1 MKLASPRRVGL
12 LLAIP
17 VALVAGAVFATANVQ
32 RNAALRSAA
41 QQVASE
47 GLLTAMLD
55 QETGARGFF
64 QTGQRV
70 FLQPWTEGTRAFGS
84 NLAELRSLVSGN
96 AGLQRSLTDQQRR
109 ASLWHASIQAQIL
122 TFERT
127 GRSQSV
133 GAALH
138 GKTVV
143 DGFRAAHAAFEA
155 LLSRQRSQSLSAA
168 TGVATAVA
176 VALAAL
182 LAGGGLLLARRMAR
196 TEEGRQHDQS
206 ELRELLQASESE
218 PESRGLLIRHVEQLI
233 PGAGAAMLNRN
244 NSHDRLEI
252 TFGSRQ
258 SPLQDASTEGMR
270 PRSCLAVRLNHG
282 YDHEPSERGL
292 QQCEI
297 CGEINGAVACEP
309 LLAGG
314 QAIGSVL
321 VASRKAI
328 DANRR
333 ARLRESVAQ
342 AAPILANQ
350 RNLAVAERHA
360 ASDALT
366 GLPNRRAAD
375 EVLKRMAAQAGRSAS
390 SLTAILL
397 DLDHFKRVNDI
408 HGHES
413 GDRVLVL
420 VGRIITSTIRA
431 SDFAARFGG
440 EEFLVLLPDTDR
452 DTAMIVAEKLRSDI
466 EHAELLGVGSISASL
481 GLAVLPID
489 AGEPE
494 ELLRRADRA
503 LYAAKESGR
512 NRVHTVLHSAAA
524 VQAVLGD
531 HGALRDTVG
540 HRRSPRGTGS
550 GPEPTYSI
558 ARKAMFGEPHRG

>member
-1 MKLASPRRVGL
+1 VKLASSRRVGL

-17 VALVAGAVFATANVQ
+17 VALIAGAVFATANVQ
-32 RNAALRSAA
+32 RNAALHSAD
-41 QQVASE
+41 QQVASQ

-64 QTGQRV
+64 QTGQRA
-70 FLQPWTEGTRAFGS
+70 FLQPWTQGTRAFGS

-96 AGLQRSLTDQQRR
+96 AGLQQSLDDQEGR
-109 ASLWHASIQAQIL
+109 ASLWHAATQAQIL

-133 GAALH
+133 VEALR
-138 GKTVV
+138 GKSAM
-143 DGFRAAHAAFEA
+143 DGFRAANVAFDTS
-155 LLSRQRSQSLSAA
+155 LSQQRSQSLSAA
-168 TGVATAVA
+168 TAVAVAVA

-182 LAGGGLLLARRMAR
+182 LTGGGLLLTRRMAR
-196 TEEGRQHDQS
+196 TEESRQHDQS

-218 PESRGLLIRHVEQLI
+218 PESRGLLIRHVEQLL
-233 PGAGAAMLNRN
+233 PGAGAAMLNRT
-244 NSHDRLEI
+244 SSDDRLEI
-252 TFGSRQ
+252 TLGSRD
-258 SPLQDASTEGMR
+258 SPLQDANTERMR
-270 PRSCLAVRLNHG
+270 PRSCLAVRLSHG
-282 YDHEPSERGL
+282 YDHEPGDRGL

-297 CGEINGAVACEP
+297 CGEIDGAAACEP
-309 LLAGG
+309 LLVGG
-314 QAIGSVL
+314 HAIGSVL
-321 VASRKAI
+321 VASRKVI
-328 DANRR
+328 DPDRR

-350 RNLAVAERHA
+350 RNLVIAERHA

-375 EVLKRMAAQAGRSAS
+375 EVLKRMAAQAGRSVS

-397 DLDHFKRVNDI
+397 DLDHFKKVNDI

-413 GDRVLVL
+413 GDRALAL

-440 EEFLVLLPDTDR
+440 EEFLVLLPDTDG
-452 DTAMIVAEKLRSDI
+452 DTAMIVAEKLRRGI
-466 EHAELLGVGSISASL
+466 EHAELPGVGAISASL
-481 GLAVLPID
+481 GLAVLPMD

-494 ELLRRADRA
+494 ELLRKADRA

-512 NRVHTVLHSAAA
+512 NRVHTVLRSAAA
-524 VQAVLGD
+524 VETVTVL
-531 HGALRDTVG
+531 
-540 HRRSPRGTGS
+540 
-550 GPEPTYSI
+550 
-558 ARKAMFGEPHRG
+558 